1 MDVSYQ
7 RDMNHNYLI
16 LKCDGELSEES
27 YETRMIFANN
37 IPGLLPC
44 HIRYIDGRTYLGYD
58 VTSRQSLN
66 LFCESRKP
74 GRKEIKK
81 ILGSILGTI
90 LGMEEFLL
98 DPDHLILDPELI
110 HMNFETQETVLA
122 FAPFYRKEV
131 RSSLRELT
139 ELPLSQNKPVPANV
153 DAINSMTIR
162 NFRNTIAKSIALGK
176 KGVCEDLEYLAMSW
190 FDADVSCYSK
200 KDTDVSGIM
209 LFHERPSGIVSIALM
224 VSFDQDFAKTIPGMM
239 RFFVAGCRE
248 KYSLDTPIHFS
259 RHNQPSFLL
268 SEKLLPRGFGSPV
281 YEGERLEK

>member
-1 MDVSYQ
+1 MNIIEIIQDNVWEYSAYIGEDMAENIGRIFFRGLVALNDRKEPVSGIIWELIGLESKGDV
-7 RDMNHNYLI
+7 
-16 LKCDGELSEES
+16 
-27 YETRMIFANN
+27 
-37 IPGLLPC
+37 
-44 HIRYIDGRTYLGYD
+44 
-58 VTSRQSLN
+58 
-66 LFCESRKP
+66 ESRI
-74 GRKEIKK
+74 RWFQAEDEDAAKK
-81 ILGSILGTI
+81 LFEEYTRRIAQDQVKKSSFVIPVKMD
-90 LGMEEFLL
+90 GMEKKLL
-98 DPDHLILDPELI
+98 
-110 HMNFETQETVLA
+110 
-122 FAPFYRKEV
+122 KEAGFSV
-131 RSSLRELT
+131 RLTEGDDIVVSLRELT
-139 ELPLSQNKPVPANV
+139 ELPLIQNKPVPANV

-162 NFRNTIAKSIALGK
+162 NFRNAIAKSIALGK